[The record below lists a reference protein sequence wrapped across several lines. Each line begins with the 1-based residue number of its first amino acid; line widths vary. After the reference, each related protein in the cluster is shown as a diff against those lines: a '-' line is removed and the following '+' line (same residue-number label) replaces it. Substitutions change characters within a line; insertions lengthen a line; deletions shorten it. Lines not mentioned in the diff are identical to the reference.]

1 MAVTRS
7 TAAERPQTRR
17 ARQGWRSR
25 ELVGLL
31 LAGSVVAPGL
41 HLVYQA
47 KAPALAEAAQGLAG
61 KRLLNLNELSTR
73 EDLLPALGMIADAH
87 VRTEVA
93 RQIYYASGSL
103 ANVGAIARIRGLLT
117 AEQFRQLKPLF
128 VVRRPERFESAF
140 YRWAG
145 AFFLAFLLVH
155 VWWSARGFGG
165 DQWLLPAT
173 MLLSGAGL
181 ILMIAL
187 RDPVRDTL
195 LFAGFAQGVAGG
207 CLLLA
212 ASSGLNYERLLGKL
226 SFVPLLASFALS
238 AMLILFGRGPGT
250 SDAKVNLLGFQPVE
264 IIRLLLVLFLAGYF
278 AQRWDVL
285 RHARETRA
293 RLAGLTKYLDI
304 PPLEYILPVAVSV
317 ALCLVFFFLQKD
329 MGPALVFAC
338 LFLSLYGIAR
348 GSAFVPVAG
357 LALVASGFVAGFF
370 IGIPHTVRERVSMWL
385 SPWSNL
391 VHGGDQLAHSLWAFA
406 TGGTSGMGIGLG
418 DPQVVPAAHTDL
430 ILSALG
436 EEWGFLGVAAVFALY
451 ALIVYR
457 AIRIA
462 LRAGSDYKFFLACGL
477 AVVTALQILLIAGG
491 SLGVT
496 PLSGVVT
503 PFLSYGRTAMIA
515 NFLVIG
521 ILLSISAPGV

>member
-7 TAAERPQTRR
+7 TAAGRPQTRR
-17 ARQGWRSR
+17 AGKGWRSR

-31 LAGSVVAPGL
+31 LAGALVAVGL

-47 KAPALAEAAQGLAG
+47 KAPGLAEAAQGLAAR
-61 KRLLNLNELSTR
+61 RLLNLNELSAR

-87 VRTEVA
+87 ARTEAA

-103 ANVGAIARIRGLLT
+103 ANVGALARIRGLLT
-117 AEQFRQLKPLF
+117 TDQFRQLKPLF

-140 YRWAG
+140 FRWAA

-155 VWWSARGFGG
+155 VWWSVRGFGG

-173 MLLSGAGL
+173 MLLAGAGL

-212 ASSGLNYERLLGKL
+212 VASGLNYERLLGKL

-238 AMLILFGRGPGT
+238 AMLIVFGSGPGS

-285 RHARETRA
+285 RHARETRQ
-293 RLAGLTKYLDI
+293 RLAPLTKHLDI
-304 PPLEYILPVAVSV
+304 PPLEYILPMAVSV
-317 ALCLVFFFLQKD
+317 ALSLVFFFLQRD

-338 LFLSLYGIAR
+338 LFLVLYGMAR
-348 GSAFVPVAG
+348 QSCQAPVAG
-357 LALVASGFVAGFF
+357 LALVVAGFAV
-370 IGIPHTVRERVSMWL
+370 GYWLRV
-385 SPWSNL
+385 PPPGGGRRR
-391 VHGGDQLAHSLWAFA
+391 HGVLP
-406 TGGTSGMGIGLG
+406 GGQPG
-418 DPQVVPAAHTDL
+418 
-430 ILSALG
+430 
-436 EEWGFLGVAAVFALY
+436 
-451 ALIVYR
+451 
-457 AIRIA
+457 
-462 LRAGSDYKFFLACGL
+462 ACG
-477 AVVTALQILLIAGG
+477 
-491 SLGVT
+491 
-496 PLSGVVT
+496 
-503 PFLSYGRTAMIA
+503 
-515 NFLVIG
+515 
-521 ILLSISAPGV
+521 